1 MITASVMKELKA
13 YLLANIMTFSRTLY
27 SKRFKTHLQ
36 AKLPTENFVREAG
49 LNCPLPP
56 SPHPRMIHDVEVL
69 LRVMQDVE
77 IHELSKIIL
86 RSLHI
91 IST

>member
-49 LNCPLPP
+49 LNRPLHC
-56 SPHPRMIHDVEVL
+56 SA
-69 LRVMQDVE
+69 
-77 IHELSKIIL
+77 
-86 RSLHI
+86 
-91 IST
+91 